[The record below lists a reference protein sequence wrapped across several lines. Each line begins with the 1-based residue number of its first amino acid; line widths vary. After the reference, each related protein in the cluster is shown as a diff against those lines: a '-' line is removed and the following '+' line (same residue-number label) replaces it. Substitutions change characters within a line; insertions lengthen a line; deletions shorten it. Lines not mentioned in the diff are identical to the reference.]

1 MADLLFDMLPAG
13 HRVPHA
19 GTSEPLYILHDN
31 KRFLLQ
37 SDDGQVVVVQLSV
50 TEGVE
55 TWPHWVLQCQ
65 AAVVQ
70 FPHLDGRK

>member
-1 MADLLFDMLPAG
+1 MADLLFDMLSTG

-19 GTSEPLYILHDN
+19 GTGEPFHVLHDN

-37 SDDGQVVVVQLSV
+37 RDDGQVVVVQLGI

-55 TWPHWVLQCQ
+55 ARPHWIL
-65 AAVVQ
+65 
-70 FPHLDGRK
+70 